1 MALTIKSPLVSTVNG
16 DATIPWTPTVFAEMH
31 QALTGTDTTTT
42 RGVLKGVLE
51 SMTCSGSA
59 TPVVVHTGW
68 VCIQGR
74 WAKHTADANVTVS
87 TPATSTRKDLIYAE
101 VDIEAAHQVATVAK
115 TAGTEG
121 GDFPALGGD
130 ANHQRIPLW
139 GVTITTGGAI
149 TLTDKRE
156 YISLATEIRAGQF
169 NTDASGKPYDGT
181 TIINTGGTLGVGT
194 APESDKVD
202 GLHAATS
209 GATAH
214 VVATDAGGNATVVNA
229 TATGG
234 LNVGSATGAGTGEI
248 QASGGATAA
257 FFTTAKGQTAI
268 PKSTTVTIVS
278 DMPYGGLFEVVAT
291 DLGNSDWRLVAWVAM
306 RQGVGQVITTQFSNN
321 LSVSFTGNNNLQLT
335 NTDASYD
342 ATISWGVTGLHY
354 R

>member
-51 SMTCSGSA
+51 SMTCSGSV

-74 WAKHTADANVTVS
+74 WAKHTADANVTVT

-181 TIINTGGTLGVGT
+181 TIINTGGTLSVGT
-194 APESDKVD
+194 APNSDKVD

-234 LNVGSATGAGTGEI
+234 LNVGSATGAGTG
-248 QASGGATAA
+248 QV
-257 FFTTAKGQTAI
+257 F
-268 PKSTTVTIVS
+268 
-278 DMPYGGLFEVVAT
+278 AT
-291 DLGNSDWRLVAWVAM
+291 DLQGAVFWYHGYQTVPANGYRVMYYNLPDGLYQVVAVGADGYWYVIAWVRVRYGTGSVLGTEYTSYLTVTFDQAEF
-306 RQGVGQVITTQFSNN
+306 RLNN
-321 LSVSFTGNNNLQLT
+321 T
-335 NTDASYD
+335 NPTYD
-342 ATISWGVTGLHY
+342 MECHY
-354 R
+354 GIQKLY